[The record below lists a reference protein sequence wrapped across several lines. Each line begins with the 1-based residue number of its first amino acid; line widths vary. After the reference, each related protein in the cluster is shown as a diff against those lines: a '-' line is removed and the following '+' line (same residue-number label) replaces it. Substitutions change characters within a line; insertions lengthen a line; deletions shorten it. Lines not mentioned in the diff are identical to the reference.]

1 MFEKWF
7 AKYARAVSDDRERER
22 LYKKYRAKTVAS
34 IIFSVLCIAMIALAY
49 VLEPYIEEEWA
60 FTIMTVLIFAWL
72 GFGIAGIC
80 LWISFRRTYNSILK
94 RSAYSGEMPEV
105 TAYRQKVVD
114 DKKST
119 FQKLWWAW
127 VIFGICVVGF
137 IVCMVMETIQN
148 PDGEE
153 PGVWGIVSFF
163 VLLAGALTIAFAYII
178 RNTIQLQQGKTF
190 EQQTER
196 EVHAIDKAQGR
207 KHEYDLQA
215 DPNLQTYKYLFPNKQ
230 LYAEAEEIRKKYFKA
245 TTIGIT
251 VLAII
256 SVVVILLLLLPGIFS
271 GNTVPSYVVPL
282 VFTLLFGG
290 AILCILPMNSK
301 LTAVEKKQKAELESN
316 PAYALNLKWYRLYEN
331 FQKFKGK
338 VLPVLIAFGI
348 VLGWVLA
355 IIFPDSAWELL
366 MFIPMVI
373 GLLLHNK
380 FVKELRQEAIP
391 IESEIDQKDLKWNEM
406 WNLWVQELVDSPYA
420 ELMTY
425 QSEVNN
431 GGHAQYFDNVSGTS
445 DLQKEMSAL
454 DTILPP
460 QLRGTL
466 KKAYEAQLIIAEK
479 DDEEAEETLRQC
491 DEAFYKNEEEINR
504 ILEEYAAKIEL

>member
-1 MFEKWF
+1 MIEKWF

-22 LYKKYRAKTVAS
+22 LYKKFRAKTVVS
-34 IIFSVLCIAMIALAY
+34 TIFSVLFIVMIALAY
-49 VLEPYIEEEWA
+49 VFEPYIEQEWA
-60 FTIMTVLIFAWL
+60 LIIMTVIIFAWI
-72 GFGIAGIC
+72 GFGIANMC
-80 LWISFRRTYNSILK
+80 LWISFRRTYNLIIH

-119 FQKLWWAW
+119 FKKLWWAW
-127 VIFGICVVGF
+127 VIFGICIVGF

-153 PGVWGIVSFF
+153 FGVWEMVSFF
-163 VLLAGALTIAFAYII
+163 VLLAGSLTIAFAYII
-178 RNTIQLQQGKTF
+178 HNIIQQQQGKTF
-190 EQQTER
+190 EQQTEY
-196 EVHAIDKAQGR
+196 EVNAIDKAQGR

-230 LYAEAEEIRKKYFKA
+230 LYAEAEGIRKKYFKA

-251 VLAII
+251 VLSVI
-256 SVVVILLLLLPGIFS
+256 SVVVVLLLQVPGILS

-282 VFTLLFGG
+282 VFTLLCGSV
-290 AILCILPMNSK
+290 ILFSLPMNNK
-301 LTAVEKKQKAELESN
+301 LTAVEKKQKAELASN
-316 PAYALNLKWYRLYEN
+316 PAYALNLQWYSLYEK

-338 VLPVLIAFGI
+338 VLPILLAFSM

-355 IIFPDSAWELL
+355 IIFPDSAWVLL
-366 MFIPMVI
+366 MFIPMVG
-373 GLLLHNK
+373 GLFIHNK

-391 IESEIDQKDLKWNEM
+391 IEREIDEKDLKWNEM

-454 DTILPP
+454 ETILPP
-460 QLRGTL
+460 QLRETL
-466 KKAYEAQLIIAEK
+466 KKAYEAQLVLDEK
-479 DDEEAEETLRQC
+479 DDENAEETLRQC
-491 DEAFYKNEEEINR
+491 DEEFYKNEEEINR
-504 ILEEYAAKIEL
+504 ILEEYATKIEL